1 MNKKKLLLFGG
12 NGMIGQS
19 VKLKF
24 EQHNWDVWVVGRKSQ
39 SQSKYICWNPVSENI
54 ANDEKRILIEAG
66 PFDGVCWSQGMNLSD
81 NVFEFDIELH
91 RQMYDAN
98 VIYILNSLNFLLK
111 NNVVSSPAKFCVL
124 SSIWQKISKQNK
136 LSYSVTKSALQ
147 GLVLSAANDMA
158 KEGHMIN
165 AVLPGAIETPMTREN
180 LSDSQ
185 IKKIEQ
191 STQFNRLATLDDVSN
206 AVFFTCSELNS
217 GMTGNFITV
226 DLGFS
231 HARNI

>member
-1 MNKKKLLLFGG
+1 MIKKKLLLFGG
-12 NGMIGQS
+12 NGTIGQS
-19 VKLKF
+19 VQLKF
-24 EQHNWDVWVVGRKSQ
+24 EQHNWDVWTVGRNPQSKSQ
-39 SQSKYICWNPVSENI
+39 YVCWNPISENI
-54 ANDEKRILIEAG
+54 ADDEVHALSEAG

-81 NVFEFDIELH
+81 NVFEFNVGPH

-98 VIYILNSLNFLLK
+98 VIYILNSLAYLLK
-111 NNVVSSPAKFCVL
+111 NNIVSSPAKFCIL
-124 SSIWQKISKQNK
+124 SSIWQNFSKQNK

-191 STQFNRLATLDDVSN
+191 STQFNRLATLEDVSN
-206 AVFFTCSELNS
+206 AVYFTCSELNS

>member
-1 MNKKKLLLFGG
+1 M
-12 NGMIGQS
+12 
-19 VKLKF
+19 
-24 EQHNWDVWVVGRKSQ
+24 
-39 SQSKYICWNPVSENI
+39 
-54 ANDEKRILIEAG
+54 
-66 PFDGVCWSQGMNLSD
+66 
-81 NVFEFDIELH
+81 
-91 RQMYDAN
+91 
-98 VIYILNSLNFLLK
+98 
-111 NNVVSSPAKFCVL
+111 SSPAKFCVL

-206 AVFFTCSELNS
+206 AVYFTCSELNS